1 MMHADEGGT
10 RLSSLLERVPVGWT
24 RVTFEGRPYGLS
36 RVDRVGARVVT
47 VTAEELG
54 GPDFLSANIYRTTAA
69 DLLRSC
75 EIPDAKVLAFLRGW
89 SLD

>member
-1 MMHADEGGT
+1 MRTGESET
-10 RLSSLLERVPVGWT
+10 TLSGLLERVPVGWT
-24 RVTFEGRPYGLS
+24 RVAFEGRPYGLS

-75 EIPDAKVLAFLRGW
+75 EIPDEKVLVFLRGW
-89 SLD
+89 SLV